1 VLAVVGGGATVG
13 VDTGGGGPRAR
24 VERDDRHLR
33 HRQRPAADDELPL
46 TRRMPL
52 FVLRQ
57 HPHFFGVLLDAAV
70 RTALCLGRMLGL
82 VEPVVVPGAAV
93 LVTLHVCGPY
103 SVWRRG
109 DKPYNVGRP

>member
-1 VLAVVGGGATVG
+1 
-13 VDTGGGGPRAR
+13 
-24 VERDDRHLR
+24 
-33 HRQRPAADDELPL
+33 
-46 TRRMPL
+46 
-52 FVLRQ
+52 
-57 HPHFFGVLLDAAV
+57 
-70 RTALCLGRMLGL
+70 MLGL